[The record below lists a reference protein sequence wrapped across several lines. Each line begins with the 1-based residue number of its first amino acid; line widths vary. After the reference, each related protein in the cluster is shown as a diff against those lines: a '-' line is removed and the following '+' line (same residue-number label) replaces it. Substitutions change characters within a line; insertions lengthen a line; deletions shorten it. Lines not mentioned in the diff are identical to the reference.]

1 MEIYLNKPANCFGI
15 DINRNADFY
24 IWNTAGAIFSTM
36 SAEFVVSIV
45 VCAIILLVSSGV
57 IFWRSRRPVI
67 EPFDG
72 WHKYFDSREYL
83 HPRIKLPLGEMGEL
97 LDIRRVVFQK
107 KYGHFLNARQIQK
120 LQKEP
125 TFSKYIK
132 KYGLEKL
139 VYGVF
144 KYHDT
149 EYTSCTQEFVIL
161 DNRPA
166 LDILS
171 DKYYVQIFI
180 RCPDNKFTEKKSF
193 EQLVPQTSSTS
204 GRYLL
209 YYDQPATR
217 DVFPATL
224 TPLILPSVDY
234 ALNDFYCQPHLK
246 KLAET
251 FINQLLRKNEPVK
264 MYITGN
270 NGCGKSTF
278 VRQLLKHMQMTHLWV
293 TGILKFS
300 REIFDQHILTVSNF

>member
-1 MEIYLNKPANCFGI
+1 MEICLNNPANCFGV
-15 DINRNADFY
+15 DINRNADYY
-24 IWNTAGAIFSTM
+24 IWNTVGAIFSTM

-45 VCAIILLVSSGV
+45 VCAIILLVSSV

-83 HPRIKLPLGEMGEL
+83 HPRIKLPLDAMGEK
-97 LDIRRVVFQK
+97 LDLKYVRFHN
-107 KYGHFLNARQIQK
+107 KYGHFLNVRQIKK

-144 KYHDT
+144 KYHDNG
-149 EYTSCTQEFVIL
+149 TSCIQEFVIL
-161 DNRPA
+161 DTRPA

-180 RCPDNKFTEKKSF
+180 RFPDNKFTEKKSF
-193 EQLVPQTSSTS
+193 EQLFPQTSLITD
-204 GRYLL
+204 RFLL
-209 YYDQPATR
+209 YTYDQPVTR
-217 DVFPATL
+217 DVYPAVL
-224 TPLILPSVDY
+224 TPLSLPSIEY

-251 FINQLLRKNEPVK
+251 FINQLLRKSEPVK

-278 VRQLLKHMQMTHLWV
+278 VRQLLKHMQINYIWV
-293 TGILKFS
+293 TGILKFP
-300 REIFDQHILTVSNF
+300 R